1 MRGFRHI
8 LIRDLSGATIRC
20 WSLLLCAACLFLS
33 AFPAH
38 ASQVTVFDCRFLVTN
53 GPHPRESLLGDFII
67 RRHIEDVDPY
77 ETTETTIWA
86 EGKFIDEGYFD
97 VTVIPLEGDN
107 VTARSTSV
115 HTTILDGSEL
125 IGDSYLDEALT
136 MEKTFDFEGYTI
148 DSVTIIYER
157 DDGTAVD
164 THLTVPKELDPA
176 IWDPFPGCG
185 QFGCP
190 VQCAI
195 GWRVPGDAQ
204 NCGTPNSP
212 NLFCSTGSYI
222 GRIVSVTY
230 EDHEHDHDDGTGND
244 FTINAG
250 LNDAWVNVDAPLQ
263 GLFVTVF
270 PVLKLVFLAWFTFDS
285 EQPPE
290 DVMAEFGAP
299 DQRWVTALGFYDG
312 NRVEMAAELTTGGA
326 FNSSDPLPTQD
337 TEYGTINVEFT
348 NCENGLVEFD
358 FPSAGESGSFN
369 IQRVVNSNVALCE
382 TLNSD

>member
-176 IWDPFPGCG
+176 IWDPFPGCN
-185 QFGCP
+185 QNGCP

-195 GWRVPGDAQ
+195 AWRVPGDPEP
-204 NCGTPNSP
+204 CGTSNTPHRV
-212 NLFCSTGSYI
+212 CSTGLYI

-250 LNDAWVNVDAPLQ
+250 LNDAWVSADAPFQ
-263 GLFVTVF
+263 GFFFTVF
-270 PVLKLVFLAWFTFDS
+270 PNLEFFFLSWFTFDS
-285 EQPPE
+285 EQPGGG
-290 DVMAEFGAP
+290 VTSVFGAP
-299 DQRWVTALGFYDG
+299 DQRWVTGAGTYSG
-312 NRVEMAAELTTGGA
+312 NTV
-326 FNSSDPLPTQD
+326 
-337 TEYGTINVEFT
+337 TINVELTSGGVFNGSNPLASQEPAYGTITIVFT
-348 NCENGLVEFD
+348 DCKEAILTYS
-358 FPSAGESGSFN
+358 FPSLGLSGELTLN
-369 IQRVVNSNVALCE
+369 RVVDSNVALCE
-382 TLNSD
+382 ILSKE